1 MRALIRGVWVFCV
14 LVLWG
19 AELRAQSSAPA
30 LSGDSRWEKS
40 IADFVALDRDHAP
53 KPGGVVF
60 VGSSS
65 IRLWNDLETQFRDAP
80 VIVKRGFGGFMM
92 SDCTR
97 YLDRLVIP
105 YKPRLVLVYA
115 GDNDLA
121 AGRSPLD
128 VLQQFMKFAE
138 GIHKELP
145 ETRIAYISVKPSP
158 ARAAL
163 IPQVRATN
171 EMIRNYVASGRNLDF
186 IDVFTPMLGPDGQ
199 PRAELF
205 RPDALHLNGAGY
217 ALWKTIITPHVH

>member
-1 MRALIRGVWVFCV
+1 MGIMIRGVFVFCV
-14 LVLWG
+14 LVLWVTG
-19 AELRAQSSAPA
+19 VQAQV
-30 LSGDSRWEKS
+30 SGDSRWEES
-40 IADFVALDRDHAP
+40 ISAFVALDRDHAP

-80 VIVKRGFGGFMM
+80 VIVKRGFGGFKM

-121 AGRSPLD
+121 EGRSPQD
-128 VLQQFMKFAE
+128 VLQQFVKFVQD
-138 GIHKELP
+138 IHRELP
-145 ETRIAYISVKPSP
+145 ETRIAYISIKPSP
-158 ARAAL
+158 ARAVL
-163 IPQVRATN
+163 IPRIRETN
-171 EMIRNYVASGRNLDF
+171 ELIRRYIAVGHNLQF
-186 IDVFTPMLGPDGQ
+186 IDVFTPMLDPEGH

-205 RPDALHLNGAGY
+205 RADALHLNGAGY
-217 ALWKTIITPHVH
+217 ALWKTIITPHVR